1 MKANNNTRRSF
12 ITKSIA
18 GVTGAMVA
26 SAVPLSAFAENTE
39 SDFLPIGDSHSFLTK
54 PYLQAPSINGLTI
67 MWLTNLKCL
76 NWVEFGETEKLGKKA
91 QQTTNGMLN
100 THSKINCVLLKGLK
114 PNTKYFYK
122 VFSKQIVEFQPYKM
136 TFGDIISSEI
146 YSFTTLNPEAE
157 QISWLVLN
165 DLHDRPES
173 FGELMQLNNDKPYDF
188 VFLNGDMFDYQTDE
202 NQIVNNLLNPCSLF
216 STTKPFLF
224 VRGNHETRGEFSR
237 NLYDYYCNFN
247 KQEYYSFQMGPVFAM
262 VLDTGEDK
270 EDAHPVY
277 GGAIDFDKYR
287 EEQAVWLEEQMK
299 TKAFKK
305 APFRVVMMHIP
316 HFHSDDAHGTLECRR
331 LFGPL
336 FEKYKIDL
344 FIAGHTHEFGL
355 YEPNLEHSY
364 HFAIGGGPDTGTRTL
379 TRIEA
384 NSKKLNLKMF
394 KDDGSEI
401 GQFNLD
407 AKR

>member
-26 SAVPLSAFAENTE
+26 SAVPLSAFAENTN
-39 SDFLPIGDSHSFLTK
+39 SDFLPIDDSHSFLTK

-100 THSKINCVLLKGLK
+100 TNSKINCVSLKCLK
-114 PNTKYFYK
+114 SNTKYFYK
-122 VFSKQIVEFQPYKM
+122 VFSKQIVDFQPYKM

-157 QISWLVLN
+157 QINWLVLN

-202 NQIVNNLLNPCSLF
+202 YQIVNNLLNPCSLF

-287 EEQAVWLEEQMK
+287 EEQAVWLVEQMK

-364 HFAIGGGPDTGTRTL
+364 HFAIGGDPDTGTRTL